1 METALNEITLVLFTS
16 IAPAGV
22 VGFIMMAWV
31 AFSTTD
37 KARADAASRH
47 LVIPLALAITGLIA
61 SATHLGTPANAL
73 YVISGIGRSPLSNE
87 VVAAVAFLA
96 IGGVY
101 WIASFRDDMPK
112 LVRRIWLAAASIAG
126 VAFVTFIALAYSV
139 SSVPTW
145 NLPIAPLTLW
155 LCGLSSGPFVGL
167 FGLLFAKQEPT
178 RLQMRTALGIAAVA
192 AVANVTAL
200 ATEWGELG
208 GIATT
213 IARAVELVPFFP
225 ASIIAYAALNA
236 GAIVVATLSSHL
248 AETPRLIVI
257 AAAALLALAAC
268 FAVRFA
274 FYSMH
279 MTVGI

>member
-1 METALNEITLVLFTS
+1 M
-16 IAPAGV
+16 
-22 VGFIMMAWV
+22 
-31 AFSTTD
+31 
-37 KARADAASRH
+37 
-47 LVIPLALAITGLIA
+47 
-61 SATHLGTPANAL
+61 
-73 YVISGIGRSPLSNE
+73 
-87 VVAAVAFLA
+87 
-96 IGGVY
+96 
-101 WIASFRDDMPK
+101 
-112 LVRRIWLAAASIAG
+112 
-126 VAFVTFIALAYSV
+126 
-139 SSVPTW
+139 SSVLTW

-192 AVANVTAL
+192 NVAAL

-213 IARAVELVPFFP
+213 IASAVELVPFFP

-236 GAIVVATLSSHL
+236 GAIVVATLSSRL
-248 AETPRLIVI
+248 AETPRLIAI

>member
-1 METALNEITLVLFTS
+1 
-16 IAPAGV
+16 
-22 VGFIMMAWV
+22 MMAWV

-126 VAFVTFIALAYSV
+126 VAFVPCIALAYSV

-155 LCGLSSGPFVGL
+155 LCGLSSGPFVRSVRL
-167 FGLLFAKQEPT
+167 ALRDKQEPT

-192 AVANVTAL
+192 AVANVAAL

-213 IARAVELVPFFP
+213 IASAVELVPFFP
-225 ASIIAYAALNA
+225 ASIIVYAALNA
-236 GAIVVATLSSHL
+236 GAIVVATLVASCGN
-248 AETPRLIVI
+248 
-257 AAAALLALAAC
+257 AAPDRDRRSGCSRSQRASPSGS
-268 FAVRFA
+268 R
-274 FYSMH
+274 SPMH

>member
-22 VGFIMMAWV
+22 IGFIMMAWV
-31 AFSTTD
+31 ALSTAD
-37 KARADAASRH
+37 KSRADAASRH

-112 LVRRIWLAAASIAG
+112 IVRRIWLAAASIAG

-145 NLPIAPLTLW
+145 NLPLAPLTLW

-192 AVANVTAL
+192 AVANVAAL

-213 IARAVELVPFFP
+213 IASAVELVPFFP
-225 ASIIAYAALNA
+225 TSIIAYAALNA

-248 AETPRLIVI
+248 AETPRLIAI

>member
-22 VGFIMMAWV
+22 IGFIMMAWV
-31 AFSTTD
+31 ALSTAD
-37 KARADAASRH
+37 KSRADAASRH

-112 LVRRIWLAAASIAG
+112 IVRRIWLAAASVAG

-192 AVANVTAL
+192 AVANVAAL
-200 ATEWGELG
+200 AAEWGELG

-213 IARAVELVPFFP
+213 IASAVELVPFFP

-236 GAIVVATLSSHL
+236 GAIVVATLSPRL
-248 AETPRLIVI
+248 AETPRLIAI

-268 FAVRFA
+268 FAVRFV

>member
-145 NLPIAPLTLW
+145 NLPLAPLTLW

-192 AVANVTAL
+192 AVANVAAL

-213 IARAVELVPFFP
+213 IASAVELVPFFP
-225 ASIIAYAALNA
+225 TSIIANAALNA
-236 GAIVVATLSSHL
+236 GAIVVATLSSRL
-248 AETPRLIVI
+248 AETPRLIAI

>member
-31 AFSTTD
+31 ASSTAD
-37 KARADAASRH
+37 KSRADAASRH

-112 LVRRIWLAAASIAG
+112 LIRRVWLAVAAVAG

-139 SSVPTW
+139 PSVPTW
-145 NLPIAPLTLW
+145 NLPLAPLTLW

-178 RLQMRTALGIAAVA
+178 RRQLRAALGIAAVA
-192 AVANVTAL
+192 AVANVAAL
-200 ATEWGELG
+200 SMEWSALG

-213 IARAVELVPFFP
+213 IANAAELVPFFP
-225 ASIIAYAALNA
+225 ASIIAYAVLNVGAL
-236 GAIVVATLSSHL
+236 VVAALSSRL
-248 AETPRLIVI
+248 AETPRLIAI

-268 FAVRFA
+268 FSVRFV

>member
-22 VGFIMMAWV
+22 IGFIMMAWV

-192 AVANVTAL
+192 AVANVAAL

-213 IARAVELVPFFP
+213 IASAVELVPFFH

-236 GAIVVATLSSHL
+236 GAIVDATLSSRL
-248 AETPRLIVI
+248 AETPRLIAI
-257 AAAALLALAAC
+257 AAAALLALTAC

>member
-192 AVANVTAL
+192 AVANVAAL

-213 IARAVELVPFFP
+213 IASAVELVPFFP
-225 ASIIAYAALNA
+225 VSIIAYAALNA

-248 AETPRLIVI
+248 AETPRLIAI

>member
-47 LVIPLALAITGLIA
+47 LVIPLTLAITGLIA

-112 LVRRIWLAAASIAG
+112 LVRRI
-126 VAFVTFIALAYSV
+126 
-139 SSVPTW
+139 
-145 NLPIAPLTLW
+145 
-155 LCGLSSGPFVGL
+155 
-167 FGLLFAKQEPT
+167 
-178 RLQMRTALGIAAVA
+178 
-192 AVANVTAL
+192 
-200 ATEWGELG
+200 
-208 GIATT
+208 
-213 IARAVELVPFFP
+213 
-225 ASIIAYAALNA
+225 
-236 GAIVVATLSSHL
+236 
-248 AETPRLIVI
+248 
-257 AAAALLALAAC
+257 
-268 FAVRFA
+268 
-274 FYSMH
+274 
-279 MTVGI
+279 

>member
-178 RLQMRTALGIAAVA
+178 RLQMRTALGIA
-192 AVANVTAL
+192 
-200 ATEWGELG
+200 
-208 GIATT
+208 TT
-213 IARAVELVPFFP
+213 IASAVELVPFFP

-248 AETPRLIVI
+248 AETPRLIAI

-268 FAVRFA
+268 FAVRFV

>member
-31 AFSTTD
+31 AFFTTD

-192 AVANVTAL
+192 AVANVAAL
-200 ATEWGELG
+200 ATEWGELV

-213 IARAVELVPFFP
+213 IASAVELAPFFP

-236 GAIVVATLSSHL
+236 GAIVVATLSPRL
-248 AETPRLIVI
+248 AETPRLIAI

-268 FAVRFA
+268 FAVRFV

>member
-31 AFSTTD
+31 AFSATD

-112 LVRRIWLAAASIAG
+112 IVRRISLAAASVAG

-139 SSVPTW
+139 PSVPTW
-145 NLPIAPLTLW
+145 NLPPAPLTLW

-192 AVANVTAL
+192 AVANVAAL
-200 ATEWGELG
+200 AAEWGELG

-213 IARAVELVPFFP
+213 IASAVELVPFFP

-236 GAIVVATLSSHL
+236 GAIVVATLSPRL
-248 AETPRLIVI
+248 AETPRLIAI

-268 FAVRFA
+268 FAVRFV